1 MPSYYTPDLTQSST
15 FVILEGEE
23 YHHLS
28 HVKRIGIGD
37 EIKFNNGKGIVA
49 IGRISEIGKRNAR
62 IEVKYQETK
71 SIPQNNFAIA
81 FALLK
86 NKHDELLVEK
96 CTELGATKFY
106 PLVTEHSV
114 RTPSQNTN
122 QRFERITLA
131 AIKQCDNPWLP
142 EISPTVPID
151 KALSQIASD
160 GWMPVLCSER
170 RPDVWL
176 RDVQF
181 TAPPCFIIGP
191 EGGWSMSEFA
201 LFTASN
207 IPEVTISNLIAR
219 AETAAIAIAAQYV
232 GLKPLGIPSEHH

>member
-1 MPSYYTPDLTQSST
+1 MPSYYIPDLSQSST

-28 HVKRIGIGD
+28 HVKRIGVGD
-37 EIKFNNGKGIVA
+37 EIKLNNGKGIVA
-49 IGRISEIGKRNAR
+49 IGRIAEINKRSTR
-62 IEVKYQETK
+62 IEVKDLQTN
-71 SIPQNNFAIA
+71 SLPTNRFAIA

-96 CTELGATKFY
+96 CTELGATQFY
-106 PLVTEHSV
+106 PLVTENSV

-131 AIKQCDNPWLP
+131 AIKQCDNPFLP
-142 EISPTVPID
+142 AISPSIPID
-151 KALSQIASD
+151 KALQQIASD

-170 RPDVWL
+170 RPDIWL
-176 RDVQF
+176 RDVHF

-207 IPEVTISNLIAR
+207 IPEVTISNLITR

-232 GLKPLGIPSEHH
+232 GLKSLGSPEEHR